1 MQPVILGL
9 AIVIGGAHAN
19 VGAAAHESP
28 SAGVAP
34 AHMLRQASMT
44 MPRSPALTPVR
55 PERSFA
61 REQQR
66 PATFRPQHVKSPKLR
81 AGVAG
86 AAMGLLAGAVLGYVV
101 TTRSDCDDCG
111 LSGLVLG
118 APIGS
123 VVGAVVAVR
132 LK

>member
-1 MQPVILGL
+1 MQTVILGL
-9 AIVIGGAHAN
+9 AIMIGGAHAN
-19 VGAAAHESP
+19 G
-28 SAGVAP
+28 AP
-34 AHMLRQASMT
+34 AHILRQASMT
-44 MPRSPALTPVR
+44 MPRSSPALMPIR
-55 PERSFA
+55 PERPFA

-111 LSGLVLG
+111 LSGLALG

-123 VVGAVVAVR
+123 VLGAVVAVR
-132 LK
+132 MK